1 MASVKNKDIPKDYE
15 FFGELFNFRKKFYLP
30 EDNQSY
36 WNELIEET
44 NKLSEKWNSEYVDG
58 MLVLCVDEIDK
69 RYHETHGTQFKRGQI
84 TLTAFNGTRRR
95 AGLKPVEVLKNE
107 NQNKVSQRH

>member
-1 MASVKNKDIPKDYE
+1 MAEISTDQLQDEREKWND
-15 FFGELFNFRKKFYLP
+15 LWQFRKKYYNP
-30 EDNQSY
+30 EDDQSY
-36 WNELIEET
+36 WNKLIEET

-69 RYHETHGTQFKRGQI
+69 RYHETHGKQFERGQV

-95 AGLKPVEVLKNE
+95 AGLKPVEVVKNA
-107 NQNKVSQRH
+107 NQN